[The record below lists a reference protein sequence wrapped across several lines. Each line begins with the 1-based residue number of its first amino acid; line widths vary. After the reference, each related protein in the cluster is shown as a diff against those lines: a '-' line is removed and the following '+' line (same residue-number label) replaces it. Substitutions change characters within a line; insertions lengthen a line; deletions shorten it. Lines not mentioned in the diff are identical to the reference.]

1 MTIRSIAISTALLL
15 AVGAAAP
22 LPAFAL
28 QDKSK
33 CVEAKNAANEFDI
46 KIFCPRSEW
55 PPTYSGA
62 KAKEVVTAPFR
73 AFISVF
79 K

>member
-1 MTIRSIAISTALLL
+1 MTLKFTAISTAILLTL
-15 AVGAAAP
+15 GAAVP
-22 LPAFAL
+22 LPALAL

-33 CVEAKNAANEFDI
+33 CVEAKAAANEFDI
-46 KIFCPRSEW
+46 KTFCPQSDW
-55 PPTYSGA
+55 PATYTADQA
-62 KAKEVVTAPFR
+62 KRAVTAPFR

>member
-1 MTIRSIAISTALLL
+1 MTSRSIVLSTALFL
-15 AVGAAAP
+15 AVGITAP
-22 LPAFAL
+22 LPALAL

-33 CVEAKNAANEFDI
+33 CVEAKAGANEFDI
-46 KIFCPRSEW
+46 KTFCPRSEW
-55 PPTYSGA
+55 PATYSAGQ
-62 KAKEVVTAPFR
+62 AKEAVTAPFR

>member
-1 MTIRSIAISTALLL
+1 MTIRSIALSTGIVLALG
-15 AVGAAAP
+15 AVAP
-22 LPAFAL
+22 LPALAL

-33 CVEAKNAANEFDI
+33 CVEAKAAGNEFDI
-46 KIFCPRSEW
+46 KTFCPQSDW
-55 PPTYSGA
+55 PATYTADQA
-62 KAKEVVTAPFR
+62 KKAVTAPFK

>member
-1 MTIRSIAISTALLL
+1 MTIRAIALSTGIMLALG
-15 AVGAAAP
+15 AVAP
-22 LPAFAL
+22 LPALAL

-33 CVEAKNAANEFDI
+33 CVEAKSAANEFDI
-46 KIFCPRSEW
+46 KTFCPRSDW
-55 PPTYSGA
+55 PDTYTAAEA
-62 KAKEVVTAPFR
+62 KKAVTAPFR

>member
-1 MTIRSIAISTALLL
+1 MTRRSIAVAAAVLL
-15 AVGAAAP
+15 AAGIAAP
-22 LPAFAL
+22 LPALGL

-33 CVEAKNAANEFDI
+33 CVEAKAAANEFDI
-46 KIFCPRSEW
+46 KTFCPRSEW
-55 PPTYSGA
+55 PDTYTA
-62 KAKEVVTAPFR
+62 AEAKEAVTAPFR

>member
-1 MTIRSIAISTALLL
+1 MTLRSMTIATAIIAGI
-15 AVGAAAP
+15 AAAP
-22 LPAFAL
+22 LPALAV

-33 CVEAKNAANEFDI
+33 CVEAKTANNTLDI
-46 KIFCPRSEW
+46 KTFCPRSEW
-55 PPTYSGA
+55 PASYTAAEA
-62 KAKEVVTAPFR
+62 KKAVTAPIR

>member
-1 MTIRSIAISTALLL
+1 MTRRSIAIPAALLL
-15 AVGAAAP
+15 AAGAAAP
-22 LPAFAL
+22 LPALAL

-33 CVEAKNAANEFDI
+33 CVEAKAGANEFDI
-46 KIFCPRSEW
+46 KTFCPRSEW
-55 PPTYSGA
+55 PATYSGRQA
-62 KAKEVVTAPFR
+62 KAAVTAPFK

>member
-1 MTIRSIAISTALLL
+1 MTIRSIAISTTILL

-22 LPAFAL
+22 LPALAL

-33 CVEAKNAANEFDI
+33 CVEAKSAANEFDI
-46 KIFCPRSEW
+46 KTFCPRSEW
-55 PPTYSGA
+55 PATYTADQA
-62 KAKEVVTAPFR
+62 KKAVTAPFR